1 MENNLNYNDEKNNKT
16 TNVLLILVLIVGVLI
31 LGLLVYKMFIYDN
44 KENNTNKDNN
54 IVNKDD
60 TTEEAL
66 KKIDEK
72 TKEINALIDNF
83 NYNYLIDKESSTLKT
98 SDLTKEDILYLVY
111 GALNTGDYIEGSYM
125 PIGDSG
131 KDDNSLPV
139 TDSTGK
145 KYPNYNS
152 GKKLVC
158 PNTKE
163 SSDHA
168 YAVFEG
174 EFQKYMQMMGLTV
187 DEIEKM
193 NANLWNCGNSASV
206 PFEFT
211 IVAKDIFESKINK
224 LFGKINNNIFNESFF
239 TRSNISCGTMDTI
252 YDKNIEKAFIQV
264 QGGCTA
270 QYINE
275 HLLLN
280 VEYKNDNLIL
290 TVITGKDVTITTK
303 DMLYENQDKYDKY
316 EVTFKKD
323 NGNYIFDNIKIV

>member
-1 MENNLNYNDEKNNKT
+1 MENNLNYNNEKNNKT
-16 TNVLLILVLIVGVLI
+16 VSILLVFVLIVGVLI

-44 KENNTNKDNN
+44 KENNINKDNN

-152 GKKLVC
+152 DKKLVC

-163 SSDHA
+163 SSDSA
-168 YAVFEG
+168 YAVLEG
-174 EFQKYMQMMGLTV
+174 EFQKYMQIIGMTV

-206 PFEFT
+206 PFKFT
-211 IVAKDIFESKINK
+211 IVTKDIFESKINK

-239 TRSNISCGTMDTI
+239 TKSNISCGTMDTI

-270 QYINE
+270 QQISE

>member
-1 MENNLNYNDEKNNKT
+1 M
-16 TNVLLILVLIVGVLI
+16 
-31 LGLLVYKMFIYDN
+31 
-44 KENNTNKDNN
+44 
-54 IVNKDD
+54 
-60 TTEEAL
+60 
-66 KKIDEK
+66 
-72 TKEINALIDNF
+72 
-83 NYNYLIDKESSTLKT
+83 
-98 SDLTKEDILYLVY
+98 YLVY

-152 GKKLVC
+152 DKKLVC

-206 PFEFT
+206 PFKFT
-211 IVAKDIFESKINK
+211 IVTKDIFESKINK

-239 TRSNISCGTMDTI
+239 TKSNISCGMMDTI

>member
-54 IVNKDD
+54 IVNKSD

-66 KKIDEK
+66 KKIEEK

-125 PIGDSG
+125 PIDDSG

-152 GKKLVC
+152 DKKLVC

-163 SSDHA
+163 SSDSA
-168 YAVFEG
+168 YAVLEG
-174 EFQKYMQMMGLTV
+174 EFQKYMQIIGMTV

-206 PFEFT
+206 PFKFT

-239 TRSNISCGTMDTI
+239 TKSNISCRTMDTI

-270 QYINE
+270 QQISE

>member
-1 MENNLNYNDEKNNKT
+1 MENNLNFNDEKNNKT

-44 KENNTNKDNN
+44 KENNINKDNN

-152 GKKLVC
+152 DKKLVC

-193 NANLWNCGNSASV
+193 DANLWNCSYTARV

-211 IVAKDIFESKINK
+211 IVAEDIFESKINK

-239 TRSNISCGTMDTI
+239 TKSNISCGTMDTI

-280 VEYKNDNLIL
+280 VELEK
-290 TVITGKDVTITTK
+290 
-303 DMLYENQDKYDKY
+303 M
-316 EVTFKKD
+316 
-323 NGNYIFDNIKIV
+323 

>member
-1 MENNLNYNDEKNNKT
+1 M
-16 TNVLLILVLIVGVLI
+16 
-31 LGLLVYKMFIYDN
+31 
-44 KENNTNKDNN
+44 
-54 IVNKDD
+54 
-60 TTEEAL
+60 
-66 KKIDEK
+66 
-72 TKEINALIDNF
+72 
-83 NYNYLIDKESSTLKT
+83 
-98 SDLTKEDILYLVY
+98 YLVY

-125 PIGDSG
+125 PIDDSG

-152 GKKLVC
+152 DKKLVC

-163 SSDHA
+163 SSDSA
-168 YAVFEG
+168 YAVLEG
-174 EFQKYMQMMGLTV
+174 EFQKYMQIIGMTV

-206 PFEFT
+206 PFKFT

-239 TRSNISCGTMDTI
+239 TKSNISCGTMDTI

-270 QYINE
+270 QQISE

>member
-54 IVNKDD
+54 IVNKSD

-111 GALNTGDYIEGSYM
+111 GALNTEDYIEGSYM

-145 KYPNYNS
+145 KYPDYNS
-152 GKKLVC
+152 NKKLVC

-163 SSDHA
+163 SSDSA
-168 YAVFEG
+168 YAVLEG
-174 EFQKYMQMMGLTV
+174 EFQKYMQIIGMTV

-206 PFEFT
+206 PFKFT
-211 IVAKDIFESKINK
+211 IVTKDIFESKINK

-239 TRSNISCGTMDTI
+239 SRSNISCGMMDTI

-270 QYINE
+270 QQISE

>member
-152 GKKLVC
+152 DKKLVC

-163 SSDHA
+163 SSDSA
-168 YAVFEG
+168 YAVLEG
-174 EFQKYMQMMGLTV
+174 EFQKY
-187 DEIEKM
+187 
-193 NANLWNCGNSASV
+193 ANLWNCGNSASV
-206 PFEFT
+206 PFKFT
-211 IVAKDIFESKINK
+211 IVAKDIFESKLNK

-239 TRSNISCGTMDTI
+239 SRSNISCGMMDTI

-270 QYINE
+270 QQISE

>member
-1 MENNLNYNDEKNNKT
+1 M
-16 TNVLLILVLIVGVLI
+16 
-31 LGLLVYKMFIYDN
+31 
-44 KENNTNKDNN
+44 
-54 IVNKDD
+54 
-60 TTEEAL
+60 
-66 KKIDEK
+66 
-72 TKEINALIDNF
+72 
-83 NYNYLIDKESSTLKT
+83 
-98 SDLTKEDILYLVY
+98 YLVY

-152 GKKLVC
+152 DKKLVC

-168 YAVFEG
+168 YAVLEG
-174 EFQKYMQMMGLTV
+174 EFQKYMQIIGMTV

-206 PFEFT
+206 PFKFT
-211 IVAKDIFESKINK
+211 IVTKDIFESKINK

-239 TRSNISCGTMDTI
+239 TKSNISCGTMDTI

-270 QYINE
+270 QQISE

>member
-54 IVNKDD
+54 IVNKSD
-60 TTEEAL
+60 TTEEEL
-66 KKIDEK
+66 KKIEEK

-152 GKKLVC
+152 DKKLVC

-163 SSDHA
+163 SSDSA
-168 YAVFEG
+168 YAVLEG
-174 EFQKYMQMMGLTV
+174 EFQKYMQIIGMTV

-211 IVAKDIFESKINK
+211 IVDKDIFESKINK

-239 TRSNISCGTMDTI
+239 TKSNISCGTMDTI

-270 QYINE
+270 QQISE

>member
-1 MENNLNYNDEKNNKT
+1 MENNLNYNNEKNNKT
-16 TNVLLILVLIVGVLI
+16 VSILLVFVLIVGVLI

-54 IVNKDD
+54 IVNKSD
-60 TTEEAL
+60 TTEEEL
-66 KKIDEK
+66 KKIEEK

-152 GKKLVC
+152 DKKLVC

-163 SSDHA
+163 SSDSA
-168 YAVFEG
+168 YAVLEG
-174 EFQKYMQMMGLTV
+174 EFQKYMQIIGMTV

-211 IVAKDIFESKINK
+211 IVDKDIFESKINK

-239 TRSNISCGTMDTI
+239 TKSNISCGTMDTI

-270 QYINE
+270 QQISE

-323 NGNYIFDNIKIV
+323 SGNYIFDNIKIV

>member
-66 KKIDEK
+66 KKIEEK

-131 KDDNSLPV
+131 KDDNSPPV

-152 GKKLVC
+152 DKKLVC

-168 YAVFEG
+168 YAVLEG

-193 NANLWNCGNSASV
+193 DANLWNCGNSASV
-206 PFEFT
+206 PFKFT
-211 IVAKDIFESKINK
+211 IVAKDIFESKLNK

-239 TRSNISCGTMDTI
+239 TKSNISCGTMDTI

-316 EVTFKKD
+316 EVTFKKE